1 MLSPISSSRQLSREV
16 SLPTQRIESMNIG
29 PVPGPNKLSPT
40 EREPGEGAGEVTLP
54 YSTSVCLCAC
64 DCILPSHPIF
74 NNNYL
79 SCVCVIVCV
88 LCVCVCVLVF
98 VHFLYWVFYH
108 VCVCVHLCACACMCV
123 RALMCLC
130 VCVVHIKIYAL
141 SCFHHTLDWN
151 EDIVTDT
158 ADLNNELQYNQHK
171 EEHHKYM

>member
-74 NNNYL
+74 HNNYL

-88 LCVCVCVLVF
+88 CVCFGICASLVLGILSCVCVC
-98 VHFLYWVFYH
+98 
-108 VCVCVHLCACACMCV
+108 
-123 RALMCLC
+123 ALMCLC
-130 VCVVHIKIYAL
+130 VHVCACTYVLVRVCCTHKDLRTVMFSPHIGL
-141 SCFHHTLDWN
+141 
-151 EDIVTDT
+151 E
-158 ADLNNELQYNQHK
+158 
-171 EEHHKYM
+171 